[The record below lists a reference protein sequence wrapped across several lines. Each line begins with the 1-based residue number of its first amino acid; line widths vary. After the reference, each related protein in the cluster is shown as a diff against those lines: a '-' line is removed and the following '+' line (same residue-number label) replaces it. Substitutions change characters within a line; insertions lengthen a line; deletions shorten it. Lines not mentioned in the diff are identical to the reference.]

1 VSSAARD
8 DGNRRVAFI
17 LQRVQLSQLRDL
29 VKDLLRLVVALSGIL
44 LPLFAV
50 GFIAYQAIKW
60 IFREY

>member
-44 LPLFAV
+44 LPLVAV

-60 IFREY
+60 IFR